1 MRAGGV
7 VVTPAAITGDLFGT
21 SGAVLSPDEKYRYLL
36 TRELGDGAP
45 LVFIMLNPSTAD
57 AEVDDPTIRR
67 CIRFAARENAGHLV
81 VVNLFALRAT
91 DPREL
96 ARDPDP
102 VGPRNDEFILM
113 HCGPG
118 ARIVAAWG
126 AHPFAAARART
137 VARMVAG
144 SGARLECL
152 GVTKD
157 GHPRHPLYV
166 RADAPLVPYTPSGS
180 TP

>member
-1 MRAGGV
+1 MTGPA
-7 VVTPAAITGDLFGT
+7 VTADLFGS
-21 SGAVLSPDEKYRYLL
+21 SGAVLSPDERYRYLL
-36 TRELGDGAP
+36 TRERAAGPG

-57 AEVDDPTIRR
+57 DRIDDPTIRR
-67 CIRFAARENAGHLV
+67 CIRFAAREDAGRLV

-102 VGPRNDEFILM
+102 VGPRNDEFLLI
-113 HCGPG
+113 HCTPG
-118 ARIVAAWG
+118 VRVVAAWG
-126 AHPFAAARART
+126 AHPFAAARATT
-137 VARMVAG
+137 VTRMVTNAG
-144 SGARLECL
+144 ASLECL

-166 RADAPLVPYTPSGS
+166 RGDAPLVPYPRPGGTL
-180 TP
+180 

>member
-1 MRAGGV
+1 MSG
-7 VVTPAAITGDLFGT
+7 PAINADLFGS

-36 TRELGDGAP
+36 TRELGAGPP

-102 VGPRNDEFILM
+102 FGPRNNKFILM
-113 HCGPG
+113 HCRPDS
-118 ARIVAAWG
+118 RVVAAWG

-137 VARMVAG
+137 VARIVDVAG
-144 SGARLECL
+144 ASLECL

-166 RADAPLVPYTPSGS
+166 RADAPLVPYAPIAS
-180 TP
+180 TS

>member
-1 MRAGGV
+1 MTGPAVTAG
-7 VVTPAAITGDLFGT
+7 LFGT
-21 SGAVLSPDEKYRYLL
+21 SSAVLSDDEKYRYLL
-36 TRELGDGAP
+36 TRELGAGAP

-57 AEVDDPTIRR
+57 ADVDDPTIRR
-67 CIRFAARENAGHLV
+67 CIRFAARENAGRLV

-137 VARMVAG
+137 VAQMVAG
-144 SGARLECL
+144 AGGRLECL

-166 RADAPLVPYTPSGS
+166 RGDAPLLPYPRPGGTL
-180 TP
+180 